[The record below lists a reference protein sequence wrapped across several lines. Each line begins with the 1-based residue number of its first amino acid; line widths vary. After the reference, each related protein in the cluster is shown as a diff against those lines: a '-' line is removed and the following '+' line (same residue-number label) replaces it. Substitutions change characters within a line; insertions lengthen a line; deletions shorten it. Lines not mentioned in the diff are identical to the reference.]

1 MADIPESNGIIK
13 AMLQPT
19 PIPIAKAKKRSLDLH
34 YEKGGFQ
41 KSYPV
46 PTT

>member
-19 PIPIAKAKKRSLDLH
+19 PRGKAKKRSLDLH
-34 YEKGGFQ
+34 YEKEGGFQ

>member
-19 PIPIAKAKKRSLDLH
+19 PIAKVKKRSLDLH
-34 YEKGGFQ
+34 YEKGNFQ